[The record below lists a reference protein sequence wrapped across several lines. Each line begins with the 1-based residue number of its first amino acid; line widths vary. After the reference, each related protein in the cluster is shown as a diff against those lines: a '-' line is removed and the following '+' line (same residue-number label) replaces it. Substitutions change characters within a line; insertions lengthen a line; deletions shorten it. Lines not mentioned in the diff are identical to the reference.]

1 MGDEQARDDLVR
13 DEDDH
18 DLLTFSESAIRLRT
32 EIART
37 EEALRE
43 SRDLERRA
51 VLEARLSALAEA
63 LDRNTR
69 QADASPGEKGFLGY
83 APPRR
88 DAAKGEG
95 RLPDLHRQVQLDKL
109 SI

>member
-1 MGDEQARDDLVR
+1 VGDEKARDDLTR

-32 EIART
+32 EITLT
-37 EEALRE
+37 EAALRE
-43 SRDLERRA
+43 STSPERRA
-51 VLEARLSALAEA
+51 ALEARLSALTDA

-69 QADASPGEKGFLGY
+69 QADASPGEKGFLDY

-88 DAAKGEG
+88 GGGEAEE
-95 RLPDLHRQVQLDKL
+95 R
-109 SI
+109 S

>member
-1 MGDEQARDDLVR
+1 MGDEQAHGDLVR

-51 VLEARLSALAEA
+51 VLEARLSALADA

-69 QADASPGEKGFLGY
+69 RADASPGEKGFLDY

-88 DAAKGEG
+88 DGTKGEG